1 MIMHEFRDAVH
12 GFDHF
17 SSDERLVIDS
27 ESFQRLRHIQQLALT
42 SFVYP
47 GATHARFEHSLG
59 VAEIAGRIYDVVTR
73 PERIHKEVRSSLPGI
88 TEDRKRKA
96 HRFEVRL
103 AALCHDMGHLP
114 FSHAAEKQLFPE
126 GYTHE
131 RMTVEIL
138 TGPLNEKV
146 ISHIDIPP
154 SAHKI
159 ARIAAGP
166 DLFPNDPFNETEL
179 ILTDMVTGTVFGA
192 DRIDYLLRDS
202 LHAGVAYGQFDVRR
216 LVDSLCILPGLTGR
230 GNGDPVPQLGI
241 EEGGLRAA
249 ESLLLARYYM
259 FNQVYLHRVRRA
271 LDYHLADYM
280 VAYAGAYF
288 DGGRFPTDPLAF
300 IKVSDAD
307 IWAQMIKAAHDSSL
321 PGHEPASHIVF
332 RNPFKRVWQ
341 PTQKQIEDNP
351 DIGKLVFELLSKQ
364 FDTRKIKHDYYP
376 SKRAT
381 IDFPVLRENGT
392 VQPATE
398 LSQILSS
405 IPASTVDDV
414 LVHPTIF
421 REVRGWIHSNQET
434 IQNLPKA
441 SEDGS

>member
-1 MIMHEFRDAVH
+1 MHEFRDAVH
-12 GFDHF
+12 GFDRF

-27 ESFQRLRHIQQLALT
+27 QPFQRLRHIQQLALT

-47 GATHARFEHSLG
+47 GANHTRFEHSIG
-59 VAEIAGRIYDVVTR
+59 VAEIAGRIFDVVTR
-73 PERIHKEVRSSLPGI
+73 PDRIHADVQSSLPGI
-88 TEDRKRKA
+88 TDSRKRGA

-114 FSHAAEKQLFPE
+114 FSHAAEKQLLPE
-126 GYTHE
+126 GFSHE
-131 RMTVEIL
+131 RMTVEIVV
-138 TGPLNEKV
+138 GPLEHEV
-146 ISHIDIPP
+146 LRHIDVPP

-159 ARIAAGP
+159 SRIAAGP
-166 DLFPNDPFNETEL
+166 ELFPEEPFNETEL
-179 ILTDMVTGTVFGA
+179 LLTDMVTGTVFGA

-216 LVDSLCILPGLTGR
+216 LVDSLHVLPGLTGR
-230 GNGDPVPQLGI
+230 ANGDPAPQLGI

-259 FNQVYLHRVRRA
+259 FNQVYFYRVRRA
-271 LDYHLADYM
+271 LDLHLADYM
-280 VAYAGAYF
+280 VEYARSHF
-288 DGGRFPTDPLAF
+288 DDGRFPTVPSEFGEISDTDVWTAMFKAVRDPE
-300 IKVSDAD
+300 
-307 IWAQMIKAAHDSSL
+307 L
-321 PGHEPASHIVF
+321 PGHEPATHIVL

-351 DIGKLVFELLSKQ
+351 DVGGLVFELLCEQFEPSKVK
-364 FDTRKIKHDYYP
+364 RDYYP

-392 VQPATE
+392 VQPASE

-405 IPASTVDDV
+405 IPIASVDDV
-414 LVHPTIF
+414 FVHPTIF
-421 REVRGWIHSNQET
+421 QEAMNWLRANEET
-434 IQNLPKA
+434 IKNLPKA
-441 SEDGS
+441 SEVES